1 MVQNMGYNYKM
12 ILIYDGGRY
21 DGWQAQQGRMTIQ
34 ETLEQCLFQVCAEKV
49 KVIASG
55 RTDAGVHA
63 VGQTVNFHTTKKIQ
77 VTELKKKCNE
87 QLPEDMKV
95 KQAEEVPEKFHSRYD
110 AIEKTYCYTIDL
122 GEKPRVFTRR
132 YACSVTEKLDIK
144 AMEVAAKYFM
154 GTHDFRS
161 FTSEKRKEKDTIR
174 NIKNIKFCQENQYL
188 KIYFTGEGFLY
199 HMVRILVGTLIE
211 VGMNK
216 KKPEEIPSIL
226 EAKNRYKAGFMAPAH
241 GLMLM
246 EVRY

>member
-1 MVQNMGYNYKM
+1 MGYNYKM
-12 ILIYDGGRY
+12 ILTYDGGRY
-21 DGWQAQQGRMTIQ
+21 DGWQAQKGRITLQ
-34 ETLEQCLFQVCAEKV
+34 ETLEQCLVGICGEKV

-63 VGQTVNFHTTKKIQ
+63 MAQTVNFHIMKKIEK
-77 VTELKKKCNE
+77 TELKRKCNE
-87 QLPEDMKV
+87 QLPEDIKV
-95 KQAEEVPEKFHSRYD
+95 KMIEEVPEKFHSRYD

-122 GEKPRVFTRR
+122 SERPRVFTRR
-132 YACSVTEKLDIK
+132 YAYSVTENLDIK
-144 AMEVAAKYFM
+144 SMEAAAKFLM

-174 NIKNIKFCQENQYL
+174 NIKKIEFCKEKEYL

-211 VGMNK
+211 VGLDK
-216 KKPEEIPSIL
+216 KKPEEIPEIL
-226 EAKNRYKAGFMAPAH
+226 EEKNRYKAGFMAPAH

-246 EVRY
+246 KVKY